1 MSPQCGKKKGNES
14 SPKEWNNFDKVFFD
28 RQIRTFYK
36 YNKIAREANGKGF
49 IKVKEL
55 KTAVFRHFICLAT
68 TKKITSFNPI

>member
-1 MSPQCGKKKGNES
+1 MSPQCGKKKEMNHLL
-14 SPKEWNNFDKVFFD
+14 KEWNNFDKVFFD
-28 RQIRTFYK
+28 RQIRTFYT

-68 TKKITSFNPI
+68 TKKFTSFNAI